1 MSKVQAQTKS
11 VKQLLSKVR
20 YGIDFYQ
27 RSYVWER
34 RHVEELLDDFE
45 SRFLDNYHQ
54 AQECFDKAALAQ
66 RQRLYRQLC
75 EHIWNPDRLKQI

>member
-27 RSYVWER
+27 R

-54 AQECFDKAALAQ
+54 PHECFDKAALAQ